1 VSALNIGR
9 HLHLHYHSILQYTM
23 AMRGSAQPLR
33 VTTFPTYQQKLL
45 YIIQS
50 STHCVMSFNTAMM
63 KLVPYYWYV
72 TIALTI
78 YQSCIVSKGP
88 SMSVHMW
95 HQQDCANIVKCISTL
110 GQDAY
115 ACCWNHWARNWSS
128 LRQQYTWQHLGAT
141 RENMLPNVQKLQV
154 GVGI

>member
-9 HLHLHYHSILQYTM
+9 HLHLHYRLILQSTV
-23 AMRGSAQPLR
+23 AMRGNAQPLT

-45 YIIQS
+45 YVIQS
-50 STHCVMSFNTAMM
+50 STHRIMSFNTATME
-63 KLVPYYWYV
+63 LVPHYWYV
-72 TIALTI
+72 TIALTM

-88 SMSVHMW
+88 STSVHAW
-95 HQQDCANIVKCISTL
+95 HHQDCANIMKCISTL

-115 ACCWNHWARNWSS
+115 ARCWNHWARNPCS

-141 RENMLPNVQKLQV
+141 RENTLPNVQKL
-154 GVGI
+154 GAGI